1 MMSRSCPFWVQVS
14 LVCFVLVLNGSV
26 AMFGQNYHVKYK
38 VQSQPDSTYSDFK
51 VKETA
56 TLFME
61 NKTNSYFYTDN
72 FALNDSII
80 KLVDSGKIN
89 PYEIMSDKNNLR
101 HTQFDQHIVKYL
113 PKHTITLF
121 ENLLSSNYL
130 CEFQPNFKWEM
141 QSDTLTIK
149 GYLCNKATGY
159 FGGRTYIAWFTH
171 EIPIQDGPYV
181 FCGLPGLIVK
191 IHDTKNHYDFT
202 LVSLQQTTSTSF
214 LKTPNVGKKVISAT
228 REQLFKARERM
239 RTQFLEVLQNEMG
252 MKIIVSPEMEQKRKQ
267 NEKTDNNPLELR
279 VD

>member
-1 MMSRSCPFWVQVS
+1 MMSRSCLFWIQVS

-61 NKTNSYFYTDN
+61 NKTNSYFYTDH
-72 FALNDSII
+72 FAAKDSIM
-80 KLVDSGKIN
+80 KLVDSGKVSV
-89 PYEIMSDKNNLR
+89 YEVMSDKGNLKL
-101 HTQFDQHIVKYL
+101 TQFNQHITKDVSKNQI
-113 PKHTITLF
+113 HIF
-121 ENLLSSNYL
+121 EKIFFSVYSYS
-130 CEFQPNFKWEM
+130 FQPNFKWEI

-171 EIPIQDGPYV
+171 EIPVADGPYV

-191 IHDTKNHYDFT
+191 VHDDKNHYDFT
-202 LVSLQQTTSTSF
+202 LVSLEQTTNSSF

-267 NEKTDNNPLELR
+267 NEKADNNPLELR